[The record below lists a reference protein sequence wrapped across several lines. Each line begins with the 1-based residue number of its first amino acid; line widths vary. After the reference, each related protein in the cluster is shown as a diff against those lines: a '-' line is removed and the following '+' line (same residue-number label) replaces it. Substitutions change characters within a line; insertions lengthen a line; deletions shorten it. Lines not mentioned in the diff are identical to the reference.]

1 MIMDTKQ
8 FCKAVR
14 TIAIKKHK
22 AKLITRYTF
31 GTSGQSKCFT
41 TFGKRKISF
50 NFNGSRKQFNLI
62 RKDLVELFKG
72 TWQQNF
78 MKYKWFGTG
87 FSKRHYNK
95 KDYTGE
101 TLSTFRIEGT
111 CVFEDLTKKDFN
123 KRMEQT
129 LRNVAW
135 GKLVA

>member
-14 TIAIKKHK
+14 IIAIKKHK

-31 GTSGQSKCFT
+31 GTSGQSRCFT

-62 RKDLVELFKG
+62 RKDLVKLFKG
-72 TWQQNF
+72 TWQQNY
-78 MKYKWFGTG
+78 MKYKWLGSFT
-87 FSKRHYNK
+87 KKHYNYRNYK
-95 KDYTGE
+95 GN
-101 TLSTFRIEGT
+101 LGSTFRIEGT
-111 CVFEDLTKKDFN
+111 CTFADLTKEDFD

>member
-14 TIAIKKHK
+14 IIAIKKHK
-22 AKLITRYTF
+22 ATLYSRYTF
-31 GTSGQSKCFT
+31 GTSGDTSMFT

-50 NFNGSRKQFNLI
+50 NFIGTKKQFNLI
-62 RKDLVELFKG
+62 RKDLVKLFKG

-78 MKYKWFGTG
+78 VKYKWNTDSWKG
-87 FSKRHYNK
+87 KHI
-95 KDYTGE
+95 
-101 TLSTFRIEGT
+101 FRIEGT
-111 CVFEDLTKKDFN
+111 CTFADYTKEEFD

>member
-14 TIAIKKHK
+14 IIAIKKHK
-22 AKLITRYTF
+22 AKLLTRYTF
-31 GTSGQSKCFT
+31 GTSGDSRMFT

-50 NFNGSRKQFNLI
+50 NFTGTKKQFNLI
-62 RKDLVELFKG
+62 RKDLVKLFRG
-72 TWQQNF
+72 TWQQNY
-78 MKYKWFGTG
+78 MKYKWNTDGWK
-87 FSKRHYNK
+87 KRNK
-95 KDYTGE
+95 
-101 TLSTFRIEGT
+101 TFRIEGT
-111 CVFEDLTKKDFN
+111 CTFADYTKEDFD

>member
-14 TIAIKKHK
+14 IIAIKKHK

-31 GTSGQSKCFT
+31 GTSGQSRCFT

-50 NFNGSRKQFNLI
+50 NFNGSKKQFNLI

-78 MKYKWFGTG
+78 MKYKWLGTFGE
-87 FSKRHYNK
+87 KYYNY
-95 KDYTGE
+95 KDYKKQN
-101 TLSTFRIEGT
+101 LSTFRIEGT
-111 CVFEDLTKKDFN
+111 CTFADYTKEEFD

>member
-14 TIAIKKHK
+14 IIAIKKHK
-22 AKLITRYTF
+22 AKLYSRYTF
-31 GTSGQSKCFT
+31 GTSGDTSMFT

-50 NFNGSRKQFNLI
+50 NFIGTKKQFNLI
-62 RKDLVELFKG
+62 RKDLVKLFKG

-78 MKYKWFGTG
+78 VKYKW
-87 FSKRHYNK
+87 
-95 KDYTGE
+95 
-101 TLSTFRIEGT
+101 STIAGKGKHGFRIEGT
-111 CVFEDLTKKDFN
+111 CTFADYTKEEFD

-135 GKLVA
+135 GKIVA

>member
-14 TIAIKKHK
+14 IIVEKKHK
-22 AKLITRYTF
+22 AMVHTRYTF
-31 GTSGQSKCFT
+31 GTSGNTSMFN

-50 NFNGSRKQFNLI
+50 NCIGTKKQFNLI
-62 RKDLVELFKG
+62 RKDLVKLFKG

-78 MKYKWFGTG
+78 MKYKWNTDCIG
-87 FSKRHYNK
+87 
-95 KDYTGE
+95 KDRV
-101 TLSTFRIEGT
+101 FRIEGT
-111 CVFEDLTKKDFN
+111 CTFADYTKEEFN

-129 LRNVAW
+129 LHNVAW